1 MPRGVGPG
9 VVALPSAVLTAFL
22 LLLPLARA
30 VTPAPV
36 VTHSL
41 ERDPQGIGIGAMVGL
56 PTGLSLAWKPKLNG
70 FSAAGTVGWDFSTG
84 TFAVGADA
92 IYTLATLHSP
102 EIEEFSFPFYI
113 GLGPRLRLGPWSSA
127 YRPPVLALRVP
138 LGMAFYHEGVP
149 VEGFIEGAPGI
160 GMIPR
165 VQATFDI
172 VIGGR
177 FYVGG

>member
-1 MPRGVGPG
+1 M
-9 VVALPSAVLTAFL
+9 LPAFL

-56 PTGLSLAWKPKLNG
+56 PTGLSLAWKPKLHG
-70 FSAAGTVGWDFSTG
+70 FSGAGTVGWDFSTG
-84 TFAVGADA
+84 TLAVGADA

-113 GLGPRLRLGPWSSA
+113 GLGPRLRLGPGVSA
-127 YRPPVLALRVP
+127 IGYSPPILALRVP

-149 VEGFIEGAPGI
+149 VEGFLEAAPGI
-160 GMIPR
+160 GMVPI
-165 VQATFDI
+165 VKATFDI

-177 FYVGG
+177 FYVGGS